1 MGGQLTAIGSEP
13 NKLNM
18 IELIPIE
25 KYGQCRDVIVMFK
38 GSVMTIIKGFT

>member
-1 MGGQLTAIGSEP
+1 MWFHSQLSRGLTGGRLTATGLEP

-25 KYGQCRDVIVMFK
+25 NMDNVVM
-38 GSVMTIIKGFT
+38 